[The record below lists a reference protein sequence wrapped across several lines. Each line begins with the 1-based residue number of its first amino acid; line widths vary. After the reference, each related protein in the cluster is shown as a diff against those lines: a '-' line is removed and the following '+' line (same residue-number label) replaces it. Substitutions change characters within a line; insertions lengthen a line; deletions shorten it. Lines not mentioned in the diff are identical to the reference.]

1 MKRCVIVGGAE
12 IGNPDWIRSL
22 LRAQDFFVFCDGG
35 LRHTRTLD
43 VEPDLI
49 VGDFDSHPR
58 PETAVETIVLP
69 REKDDTDTAYAVK
82 EALRRGFREFLLLGA
97 VGERL
102 DHSLVNVSLLLLL
115 RERGG
120 HGVLADD
127 YSLMELVPGAGAEIG
142 EEYAYFSLLCL
153 GGAARGVTI
162 ENAKFP
168 LLDAEIRPDYQYGCS
183 NEVLPGKR
191 ARVTLRE
198 GTLLLIRVR

>member
-12 IGNPDWIRSL
+12 IGNTNWIRSL
-22 LRAQDFFVFCDGG
+22 LRAQDYFVFCDGG
-35 LRHTRTLD
+35 LRHTRALG

-69 REKDDTDTAYAVK
+69 REKDDTDTVYAAK

-142 EEYAYFSLLCL
+142 EEFA
-153 GGAARGVTI
+153 
-162 ENAKFP
+162 
-168 LLDAEIRPDYQYGCS
+168 
-183 NEVLPGKR
+183 
-191 ARVTLRE
+191 
-198 GTLLLIRVR
+198 